1 MFCYCLLGPELISIS
16 AGGRD
21 GNTGPH
27 HPQGHKLRPPEL
39 SVASVTVKYNIIS
52 VTFLTG
58 FTENVHK
65 MGILMLQM
73 FKSVFHVYYHGQ
85 K

>member
-1 MFCYCLLGPELISIS
+1 M
-16 AGGRD
+16 
-21 GNTGPH
+21 
-27 HPQGHKLRPPEL
+27 RPPEL

-65 MGILMLQM
+65 MGISMLQM
-73 FKSVFHVYYHGQ
+73 LKSVFHVYYHGQ

>member
-1 MFCYCLLGPELISIS
+1 MKFYT
-16 AGGRD
+16 D
-21 GNTGPH
+21 
-27 HPQGHKLRPPEL
+27 Q
-39 SVASVTVKYNIIS
+39 TVKYNIIS

-73 FKSVFHVYYHGQ
+73 FKSVFHFYYHGQ